1 MPGRTIPITTERAQ
15 DGLKLHTLLVPCDF
29 SAASAHALRWALK
42 LAADWA
48 AKIVVVHVI
57 PAFFPGAELQAR
69 LFVDLPQV
77 ESTLVSKTRARL
89 AEWAAQT
96 TRSPVTVEPRVVMGD
111 AWWEI
116 CRAAEREAAELIVMG
131 SHGDRAIPQIPL
143 GSVAERVVRHAPCP
157 VLVVRFP
164 EQTAH

>member
-1 MPGRTIPITTERAQ
+1 MPGRTIPIATERAQ
-15 DGLKLHTLLVPCDF
+15 EGLQLHTLLVPCDF
-29 SAASAHALRWALK
+29 SAASTHALRWALK

-48 AKIVVVHVI
+48 AKLVVVHVI
-57 PAFFPGAELQAR
+57 LSFFPINDVQAR
-69 LFVDLPQV
+69 FVVDLPQV

-89 AEWAAQT
+89 AEWITQT
-96 TRSPVTVEPRVVMGD
+96 TRSTVAVEARVVMGD

-116 CRAAEREAAELIVMG
+116 CRAAEREPAELIVMG
-131 SHGDRAIPQIPL
+131 SHGASAIPQIPL

-164 EQTAH
+164 AQTAH